1 MQTPFLKGTWK
12 KNLLVSE
19 YQNRGSLLLLLLLL
33 LLFVLFLKNPVS
45 EPIANLRE
53 SPGKAVGN

>member
-1 MQTPFLKGTWK
+1 MGASGGV
-12 KNLLVSE
+12 LVGM
-19 YQNRGSLLLLLLLL
+19 RKRWILVVVVVVVVLFC
-33 LLFVLFLKNPVS
+33 FVLFLKNPVS